1 MPFSADLIAT
11 INNST
16 LETYID
22 KGTVFKQ
29 NIQNKPMLKAF
40 DAAAGKFVGGKDNV
54 SFAIGAGQGGG
65 SLQGYS
71 QDDQLS
77 FYNPAAT
84 KRARFPWREHHI
96 GMTMTFT
103 ELKIDGI
110 EVNEN
115 GANQST
121 SEVSGREMQALA
133 NILDE
138 KNELLGE
145 DYAVSMDSLVH
156 GDGTADPKALAGIQS
171 LILDSPAVGT
181 TGGVGRVANSW
192 WRNRAATVAYAAAG
206 GQGAITVNP
215 ANGGALIE
223 FLEKEWLQLMRFA
236 SGAPKWKIFAGSDF
250 IAGYLKEL
258 RANGNYSMT
267 GWQGQNNADGGMDGP
282 KFKGTPIEYDPTLDT
297 LGLTK
302 RMYLI
307 DMSRRGVQLLYMDG
321 YRMKKHNPARP
332 YDRLVMYNGITT
344 TGVMIAKRLNTSA
357 VYDIA

>member
-1 MPFSADLIAT
+1 
-11 INNST
+11 
-16 LETYID
+16 
-22 KGTVFKQ
+22 
-29 NIQNKPMLKAF
+29 
-40 DAAAGKFVGGKDNV
+40 
-54 SFAIGAGQGGG
+54 
-65 SLQGYS
+65 
-71 QDDQLS
+71 
-77 FYNPAAT
+77 
-84 KRARFPWREHHI
+84 
-96 GMTMTFT
+96 MTMTFT

-145 DYAVSMDSLVH
+145 DYATSKDNLIH

-171 LILDSPAVGT
+171 LILDSPSVGT

-192 WRNRAATVAYAAAG
+192 WRNRAATTANAGAG
-206 GQGAITVNP
+206 GQGPITVNP

-223 FLEKEWLQLMRFA
+223 FLEKEWLQLVRFA
-236 SGAPKWKIFAGSDF
+236 SGTPKWKIFAGSDF
-250 IAGYLKEL
+250 IAGYQKEI
-258 RANGNYSMT
+258 RANGSYSMT
-267 GWQGQNNADGGMDGP
+267 GFQGQNNADGGMDAP
-282 KFKGTPIEYDPTLDT
+282 TFKRMPIEYDPTLDT

-344 TGVMIAKRLNTSA
+344 TSVMIAKRLNTSA